1 MEGVEADQEQGAGVQ
16 EEAKAVIHRVL
27 TGQDGAG
34 LELLEDEL
42 HPPPPL
48 LIPGH
53 RVVGP
58 QLPDAAE
65 AGEQLGAGRVTVE
78 HRGGEERDEERGGPQ
93 QQEVEV
99 GVGVREEGGLALTT
113 AVIATLVITCGGY

>member
-1 MEGVEADQEQGAGVQ
+1 MINGV
-16 EEAKAVIHRVL
+16 L
-27 TGQDGAG
+27 PGQDGAC

-48 LIPGH
+48 HLPGH
-53 RVVGP
+53 RVIGP

-65 AGEQLGAGRVTVE
+65 AGEQLGAGRVTIE
-78 HRGGEERDEERGGPQ
+78 HRGGEKRDEERRRPQ

-99 GVGVREEGGLALTT
+99 GVGVR
-113 AVIATLVITCGGY
+113 